1 MFTHLGEKFSCFGA
15 FAKLRKATISF
26 AMFVRLSVCLSA
38 RLHATTR
45 IPLHGFVSNL
55 ISIFR
60 KQVQK
65 IQAPLTSDK
74 KTDTLHEDKI
84 YIYGSFLLIMR
95 HVSDKPV
102 EKIKTHYFMFNNFI
116 FFENRAL
123 YEM

>member
-74 KTDTLHEDKI
+74 KKRTL
-84 YIYGSFLLIMR
+84 YM
-95 HVSDKPV
+95 
-102 EKIKTHYFMFNNFI
+102 KTKYTFMVHFY
-116 FFENRAL
+116 L
-123 YEM
+123 